1 MQKRWLIQPQL
12 TDDTRE
18 QFPDLDPI
26 LLQLLVNR
34 GLTETAV
41 MREFLLPKYDEHL
54 ADGSRFRDMEK
65 AVSRLRRALKDGE
78 SIALFGDYDVDGVS
92 AVAVF
97 ALALRAVGAHNVE
110 TYIPDRYE
118 EGYGLNKEAIQR
130 LRDNG
135 ATLLLACD
143 CGTSQREEIALADSL
158 GMNVIVVDHHQPP
171 PELPDAYAFLNP
183 AFPEETYPT
192 KNLCST
198 GVAWKVVQQ
207 LLRACQ
213 YGEGFIETPLPE
225 GWEKILLDLVAVATV
240 ADMVPLV
247 GENRTL
253 TKYGLIMLKKGRR
266 VGFRALAEV
275 MRTPLSAVT
284 AQTISFQI
292 APRLNAAGRLKHA
305 RSALTL
311 LLTDSLDEAR
321 TIAAEL
327 NTTNQERQ
335 VVTDKLYQEAL
346 AQVPADPPLMVVAH
360 GEGWTS
366 GVIGLVAGKLKEAF
380 YRPALAIGREG
391 EKIVGSGRS
400 IAGFDI
406 TKALHEARDYLARFG
421 GHPMACGFTVQSAQ
435 ALPSFVKVMQDIAAR
450 DLAQK
455 DLTPEVT
462 IDTTVPLRRIDWQLR
477 LLIDQCAPFGAG
489 SAEPTFATLNVE
501 LLDST
506 RVGPEGKHLRVH
518 VRDRDGRDVMAI
530 GFRMGERQD
539 QFHIGQFI
547 DCAYHVTERFWNG
560 QRELTLQLVD
570 LRPNKPT
577 V

>member
-1 MQKRWLIQPQL
+1 MQKRWHILPQL

-54 ADGSRFRDMEK
+54 SDGSRFRDMEK
-65 AVSRLRRALKDGE
+65 AVGRISRALANGE
-78 SIALFGDYDVDGVS
+78 TIALFGDYDVDGIS

-97 ALALRAVGAHNVE
+97 ALTLRALGGTKVC

-118 EGYGLNKEAIQR
+118 EGYGLNIDAIKR
-130 LRDNG
+130 LREQG
-135 ATLLLACD
+135 ATLLIACD
-143 CGTSQREEIALADSL
+143 CGTSQLEEVATANGL
-158 GMNVIVVDHHQPP
+158 GMDVIIVDHHQPP
-171 PELPDAYAFLNP
+171 QTLPDAYAFLNP

-198 GVAWKVVQQ
+198 GVAWKVAQQ
-207 LLRACQ
+207 LAK
-213 YGEGFIETPLPE
+213 PLPD
-225 GWEKILLDLVAVATV
+225 GWEKWLLDLVAVATV

-253 TKYGLIMLKKGRR
+253 TKHGLLVLKKGRR

-275 MRTPLSAVT
+275 MRTSLAVVT

-311 LLTDSLDEAR
+311 LLSDSLEEAR
-321 TIAAEL
+321 AIAAEL
-327 NTTNQERQ
+327 NTTNQARQ

-346 AQVPADPPLMVVAH
+346 AQVPSDLPMMVVAH

-421 GHPMACGFTVQSAQ
+421 GHPMACGFTVQSAR
-435 ALPSFVKVMQDIAAR
+435 ALPSFVKVMQEIAAR
-450 DLAQK
+450 DLAEK
-455 DLTPEVT
+455 DLTPEITV
-462 IDTTVPLRRIDWQLR
+462 DTTIPLRRVDWQLR
-477 LLIDQCAPFGAG
+477 LLVDQCAPFGVG

-501 LLDST
+501 LLDAL
-506 RVGPEGKHLRVH
+506 RVGPEGKHLRVR
-518 VRDRDGRDVMAI
+518 VRDREGREVSAI
-530 GFRMGERQD
+530 GFRMGERQE
-539 QFHIGQFI
+539 QYQPGQYI

-577 V
+577 A